1 MKGSFDLG
9 TATFMVLLITLVITI
24 VDKMNAKK

>member
-1 MKGSFDLG
+1 MKSNFDVE

-24 VDKMNAKK
+24 VDKMTSKK